1 MEMLG
6 KAKLVP
12 LLLPGPLL
20 LWLGIKKAHKGEW
33 ALSGAQPQ
41 YQEQDRRGQK
51 MLQWQK
57 KIQIMLG
64 VELEEGEKQ
73 ETLKSLIYVHGAP
86 ISQQQ
91 QGLWNVPIC
100 GNNRLVARVMI
111 CVELHQILSVALI
124 LW

>member
-33 ALSGAQPQ
+33 VLSGAQPQ

-51 MLQWQK
+51 MLQCQK
-57 KIQIMLG
+57 RS
-64 VELEEGEKQ
+64 KQ
-73 ETLKSLIYVHGAP
+73 CCAWS
-86 ISQQQ
+86 
-91 QGLWNVPIC
+91 WN
-100 GNNRLVARVMI
+100 RKKT
-111 CVELHQILSVALI
+111 
-124 LW
+124 

>member
-51 MLQWQK
+51 MLQCQK

-64 VELEEGEKQ
+64 VELEEGEKH
-73 ETLKSLIYVHGAP
+73 LKSLVYVHGAP

-91 QGLWNVPIC
+91 RDYGTFQY
-100 GNNRLVARVMI
+100 
-111 CVELHQILSVALI
+111 VEIIAWLREL
-124 LW
+124 